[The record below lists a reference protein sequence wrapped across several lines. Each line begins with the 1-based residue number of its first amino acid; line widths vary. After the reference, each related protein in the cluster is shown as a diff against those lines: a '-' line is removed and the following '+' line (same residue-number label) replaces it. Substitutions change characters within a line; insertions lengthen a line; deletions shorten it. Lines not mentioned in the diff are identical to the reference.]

1 MVNWILQESTP
12 AFLSLSLPLLCQVRY
27 LDWRTE
33 PFSSPYSSQ
42 SHLSE
47 DLDSELSLA
56 IVLTNGHY
64 PEKYTLSAIQSG
76 SIIQTVLLALR
87 VQAQTVTSGLVN
99 LFCKW
104 GIGVLLVVSLTTV
117 RFLASMV
124 NQIHTDSFTN
134 TNVSTSKC
142 YSIGTL
148 TVRIVVSAS
157 VFPV

>member
-1 MVNWILQESTP
+1 M
-12 AFLSLSLPLLCQVRY
+12 
-27 LDWRTE
+27 
-33 PFSSPYSSQ
+33 
-42 SHLSE
+42 
-47 DLDSELSLA
+47 
-56 IVLTNGHY
+56 
-64 PEKYTLSAIQSG
+64 
-76 SIIQTVLLALR
+76 VLLALH

-117 RFLASMV
+117 RFLTSMV

-134 TNVSTSKC
+134 TNVSTSKG

-148 TVRIVVSAS
+148 TVTIVECVSAS